1 MLTPLRNKMFDK
13 LYAGHIIRPKSGG
26 AATTLNSN
34 VAIGATALTLTA
46 AAGMDDT
53 DPVLVGAAEDR
64 ELVVQTGAPAGQVIT
79 VVAPGLKRAHVSTE
93 PVVEG
98 AAFDLGTISATQLD
112 ESSSRRP
119 SQTTRAGTPRARSS
133 GAVLGP
139 RIGVQ
144 GFSPHLFALL
154 TGIPIRACSG
164 GRSRPASATRMVTSS
179 GSRTAT
185 SC

>member
-79 VVAPGLKRAHVSTE
+79 VVAPGLKRAHVSAGRWS
-93 PVVEG
+93 G

-112 ESSSRRP
+112 ESVESSPIRRHAPEPRGHAHRARCSAHASACKASRRTSSP
-119 SQTTRAGTPRARSS
+119 CSPASRSERAR
-133 GAVLGP
+133 GL
-139 RIGVQ
+139 
-144 GFSPHLFALL
+144 
-154 TGIPIRACSG
+154 
-164 GRSRPASATRMVTSS
+164 
-179 GSRTAT
+179 
-185 SC
+185 